1 MNQAV
6 KVFSITFL
14 VLSIIILSA
23 CSSDK
28 EDKQQNQQSSDALK
42 NLDAEN
48 QKNRVNQPI
57 PNQAPVVTIVSPA
70 TGSTVTETKLAIS
83 WTATDTNGDKLAL
96 DVGYRLIVAGQSP
109 GEYTQA
115 LAPTTP
121 DPKNF
126 ALDLSK
132 LSKGDYEILVKA
144 SDGSLSGAAFSRFKY
159 Q

>member
-1 MNQAV
+1 MNKAI
-6 KVFSITFL
+6 KILIITLL
-14 VLSIIILSA
+14 VLSTVILSA

-28 EDKQQNQQSSDALK
+28 DDKQQNQQSSDALK

-70 TGSTVTETKLAIS
+70 TGSTVTDTKLSIS
-83 WTATDTNGDKLAL
+83 WTASDTNGDKLAL
-96 DVGYRLIVAGQSP
+96 DVGYRPIVGGQTP

-126 ALDLSK
+126 TLDLSK